1 MPSGRG
7 GCQHDILFSQVA
19 EYVSDPV
26 VLDLVGQ
33 YLRRFVS
40 DGGIYVDIQRGISLG
55 CPLSPLMGAL
65 FLKPLDDRMAAMGCF
80 YVRYMDDW
88 VVLAATRWALRRAIK
103 ATNMVMG
110 ELKVEKHPDKTF
122 IGRVG
127 RGFDFLGYRF
137 APGGLA
143 VARVTVERFF
153 ERVSRLYEQNATA
166 SRIEE
171 YARRWLIW
179 VRSGV
184 QRVELEAVG
193 VDSVQ
198 TSITP
203 HSVL

>member
-1 MPSGRG
+1 M
-7 GCQHDILFSQVA
+7 
-19 EYVSDPV
+19 
-26 VLDLVGQ
+26 LDLVGQ

-40 DGGIYVDIQRGISLG
+40 DGGIYVDIERGISLG

-65 FLKPLDDRMAAMGCF
+65 YLKPLDDRMAAMGCF

-88 VVLAATRWALRRAIK
+88 VVLAPTRWALRRAIK
-103 ATNMVMG
+103 ATNQVMA

-143 VARVTVERFF
+143 VARVTVERFL

-193 VDSVQ
+193 VARVL
-198 TSITP
+198 TSLTP
-203 HSVL
+203 ISNHLA

>member
-1 MPSGRG
+1 M
-7 GCQHDILFSQVA
+7 A
-19 EYVSDPV
+19 EYVRDPV

-40 DGGIYVDIQRGISLG
+40 DGGIYVDIERGISLG

-65 FLKPLDDRMAAMGCF
+65 YLKPLDDRMAAMGCF

-88 VVLAATRWALRRAIK
+88 VVLAPTRWALRRAIK
-103 ATNMVMG
+103 ATNQVMA

-143 VARVTVERFF
+143 VARVTVERFL

-193 VDSVQ
+193 VARVL
-198 TSITP
+198 TSLTP
-203 HSVL
+203 ISNHLA